1 MFLLHLLIFICVHL
15 FLFVRT
21 SLFYLSEPILICQNL
36 FLFVKTYFL
45 VRIYFHLS
53 KSFFICQNLFSSLR
67 ISSSLWS
74 SVRISFY
81 LWSSVRIYFLSLHEN
96 KQVYE
101 YHHLKQI
108 FYHQNTIMIFLLT
121 SYVPFSCFLFWIL
134 LILCLVTFL
143 FSKVF
148 SYSFNSTAI
157 FTPFVVLDSLPSSES
172 IQCNFDFHPTNLLI
186 GISLHSSSFC
196 ERPFYFDYH
205 KT

>member
-1 MFLLHLLIFICVHL
+1 MYRFNSSSDNHFYALFIICNHLRIFFKSLNPFFV
-15 FLFVRT
+15 VRT
-21 SLFYLSEPILICQNL
+21 SF
-36 FLFVKTYFL
+36 
-45 VRIYFHLS
+45 
-53 KSFFICQNLFSSLR
+53 KSFL
-67 ISSSLWS
+67 
-74 SVRISFY
+74 SVRISSFYGNPLNLFY
-81 LWSSVRIYFLSLHEN
+81 LWESLLLFYFIYFFLSLYEN
-96 KQVYE
+96 NPAYE

-186 GISLHSSSFC
+186 GISLYSSSFC
-196 ERPFYFDYH
+196 EWPFYFDYH

>member
-108 FYHQNTIMIFLLT
+108 FYHQNTIMIFCWYFVI
-121 SYVPFSCFLFWIL
+121 YVPNFMFFTLNSAHFVSEYFS
-134 LILCLVTFL
+134 V
-143 FSKVF
+143 K
-148 SYSFNSTAI
+148 
-157 FTPFVVLDSLPSSES
+157 
-172 IQCNFDFHPTNLLI
+172 
-186 GISLHSSSFC
+186 
-196 ERPFYFDYH
+196 
-205 KT
+205 